1 MNEKHRRKG
10 VRKPRT
16 KPGDINTYLVNS
28 SGKGAYQGNKKI
40 WMFQRKSKH
49 CFMVSKCLKSSLDSK
64 EIKPVN
70 PNGNQPWIFIRR
82 TDAEAPLFWPP
93 DAKSRLTGKD
103 PDAGKDWGQEEKG
116 TTGMTWLDGIIDSM
130 DMSLSKLWETVKD
143 RKTWCAAV
151 HGVTKSWTWLR
162 GWTTTYI
169 YKCQMTYCVPG
180 IIAVL
185 YT

>member
-70 PNGNQPWIFIRR
+70 PKENQPWIFTGR
-82 TDAEAPLFWPP
+82 TNAEAEVPILWLP
-93 DAKSRLTGKD
+93 DMKSQLIEKD
-103 PDAGKDWGQEEKG
+103 ADAGKDWGQEEKG
-116 TTGMTWLDGIIDSM
+116 VTEDEMVAWRHWLNGHESDQTLRDSEGQG
-130 DMSLSKLWETVKD
+130 SLECLS
-143 RKTWCAAV
+143 
-151 HGVTKSWTWLR
+151 
-162 GWTTTYI
+162 
-169 YKCQMTYCVPG
+169 P
-180 IIAVL
+180 
-185 YT
+185 

>member
-1 MNEKHRRKG
+1 MSVIETKIMNEKHRRKG

-70 PNGNQPWIFIRR
+70 PNGNQP
-82 TDAEAPLFWPP
+82 
-93 DAKSRLTGKD
+93 
-103 PDAGKDWGQEEKG
+103 
-116 TTGMTWLDGIIDSM
+116 
-130 DMSLSKLWETVKD
+130 
-143 RKTWCAAV
+143 
-151 HGVTKSWTWLR
+151 
-162 GWTTTYI
+162 
-169 YKCQMTYCVPG
+169 
-180 IIAVL
+180 
-185 YT
+185 

>member
-1 MNEKHRRKG
+1 MSEKYRRKG

-16 KPGDINTYLVNS
+16 KPGDINTYLVNN

-49 CFMVSKCLKSSLDSK
+49 CFMVSKCLESPLDSK

-70 PNGNQPWIFIRR
+70 PKENQPWIFIRR

-93 DAKSRLTGKD
+93 DAKSWLTGKD

-116 TTGMTWLDGIIDSM
+116 ERRMTWLDGITDSM
-130 DMSLSKLWETVKD
+130 DMSLSKLRERVKD

-151 HGVTKSWTWLR
+151 HGVTKSWTQLR
-162 GWTTTYI
+162 LSNNI
-169 YKCQMTYCVPG
+169 Y
-180 IIAVL
+180 L
-185 YT
+185 